1 MVFLRFHR
9 FLGHHVGVQHVR
21 LGLIFAVVHADHG
34 IHLVGDILHGERAVL
49 RYALIAQGRVG
60 AVESVCFMCEA
71 IRTITFSPFQT
82 NPIVWLFCEGTIL
95 FFFYRHKVAMELMD
109 GVVFG
114 IDIVDHVEGMV
125 FDAVGCSGLGLWG
138 IDHNLVFQVP
148 VYL

>member
-34 IHLVGDILHGERAVL
+34 IHLVGDILHGERAVR

-60 AVESVCFMCEA
+60 AVESVCVIFEL
-71 IRTITFSPFQT
+71 IRIIFFCGPFQT
-82 NPIVWLFCEGTIL
+82 GIIVFCGIIVCLTCH
-95 FFFYRHKVAMELMD
+95 RHEVAMELMD

-114 IDIVDHVEGMV
+114 IDIVDHVEGFV
-125 FDAVGCSGLGLWG
+125 FSVGSGSLFR

>member
-1 MVFLRFHR
+1 MYAVIHTYYSIYLISDMFHGKSTTIYILR
-9 FLGHHVGVQHVR
+9 
-21 LGLIFAVVHADHG
+21 INN
-34 IHLVGDILHGERAVL
+34 
-49 RYALIAQGRVG
+49 ALGRVG

>member
-82 NPIVWLFCEGTIL
+82 DTIVFCGIIVCRTCH
-95 FFFYRHKVAMELMD
+95 RHKVAMELMD